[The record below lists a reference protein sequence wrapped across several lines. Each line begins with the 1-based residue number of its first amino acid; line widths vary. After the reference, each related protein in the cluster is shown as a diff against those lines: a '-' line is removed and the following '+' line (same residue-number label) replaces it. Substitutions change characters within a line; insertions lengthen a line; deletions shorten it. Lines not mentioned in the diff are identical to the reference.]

1 MMIIDIDSYDIISQ
15 FERPK
20 KLSWVPIPLDNRVL
34 IQMLKDQTIGAVNT
48 GKGENQHDDPMD
60 LREQSCF
67 MFQFSSVINLVFS
80 VPLTK

>member
-1 MMIIDIDSYDIISQ
+1 
-15 FERPK
+15 
-20 KLSWVPIPLDNRVL
+20 
-34 IQMLKDQTIGAVNT
+34 MLKDQTIGAVNT

-80 VPLTK
+80 VPLPNLQTLVSVSRYYLLSNFDVPG